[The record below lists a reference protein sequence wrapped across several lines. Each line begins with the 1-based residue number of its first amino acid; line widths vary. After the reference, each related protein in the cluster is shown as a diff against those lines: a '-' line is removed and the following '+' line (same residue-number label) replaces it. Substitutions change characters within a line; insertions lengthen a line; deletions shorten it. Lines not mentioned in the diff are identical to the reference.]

1 MNGIKDSSPL
11 NTLSYFHVAD
21 GDGMPPD
28 LFHDLFEGC
37 AVDVISNIVIA
48 YTKDVFFLFRWL
60 QWYNFEFRVF
70 FWKWLVEQTTNS
82 GKQAT

>member
-48 YTKDVFFLFRWL
+48 YTKDVFFYLDDFNDITL
-60 QWYNFEFRVF
+60 NLEYF
-70 FWKWLVEQTTNS
+70 S
-82 GKQAT
+82 GNHK